1 MNCKYCN
8 NTCDD
13 NTTIISSD
21 NKNIAIILN
30 DGTISCVPCSEIDF
44 LFGNNI
50 PIKKTIQSEQ
60 IHIPKQSKQLTQQI
74 KCPKC
79 KIKFSEKKCV
89 CGFKNP
95 LLR

>member
-1 MNCKYCN
+1 MECKYCN
-8 NTCDD
+8 NICNDTNIRSDD
-13 NTTIISSD
+13 T
-21 NKNIAIILN
+21 KNIAIILN

-44 LFGNNI
+44 LFGNDLSINKI
-50 PIKKTIQSEQ
+50 TQKNQPINQPIN
-60 IHIPKQSKQLTQQI
+60 QQI

-79 KIKFSEKKCV
+79 KIKFSGKKCL